1 VVPLSGPPRWALAI
15 HGGAGTIRRQD
26 TTPEVERAYV
36 EGLHAVLAAG
46 RAILECGGSALD
58 AVETAVV
65 HFEDSALWN
74 CGRGAV
80 FTADGRNELD
90 AGIMDGRTL
99 AAGAVA
105 ALHHVRNPVRLARA
119 VMERSPHV
127 MLVGEGAERFAREQG
142 IALVDARYF
151 WTARRWAQLLRT
163 KRERGEDVTALSEDT
178 SVDPGVAAGH
188 PDDRD
193 VGTVGAVA
201 CDAEGNLAAATSTG
215 GTTNKRYG
223 RVGDSPLIGAGT
235 YADNRSCAASATG
248 HGEFFIRAVATHDVA
263 ARMLYGGRTLAEAAE
278 AVVTA
283 ALVAI
288 GGPGSGGLVAVDARG
303 NVAAPFNGDGMYR
316 GWVVAGAEPVVKMYR
331 D

>member
-1 VVPLSGPPRWALAI
+1 VVPLSGAPRYALVI

-26 TTPEVERAYV
+26 MTPAVERAYT
-36 EGLHAVLAAG
+36 EALHAVLAAG
-46 RAILECGGSALD
+46 RAVLERGGSALD
-58 AVETAVV
+58 AVEAAVV
-65 HFEDSALWN
+65 LFEDSPLWN
-74 CGRGAV
+74 CGHGAV
-80 FTADGRNELD
+80 FTSDGRNELD
-90 AGIMDGRTL
+90 AAIMDGRTL

-105 ALHHVRNPVRLARA
+105 GLHQVRNPIRLARA

-142 IALVDARYF
+142 IELVEARYF

-163 KRERGEDVTALSEDT
+163 KRERGEDVSTLSEDMG
-178 SVDPGVAAGH
+178 VDPGVAAGY
-188 PDDRD
+188 PDDRE

-201 CDAEGNLAAATSTG
+201 CDVEGNLAAATSTG
-215 GTTNKRYG
+215 GMTNKRCG

-248 HGEFFIRAVATHDVA
+248 HGEVFIRAVATHDVA
-263 ARMLYGGRTLAEAAE
+263 ARMLYAGRTLAEAAE
-278 AVVTA
+278 AVVMG
-283 ALVAI
+283 ALVAV

-303 NVAAPFNGDGMYR
+303 NVTAPFNGEGMYR